1 MPDEEEGII
10 TKDKPKKGATARGF
24 KRVREPQKPGKFAV
38 ALYND
43 DFTPMEFV
51 TWILETV
58 FHKNVPDAESIML
71 EVHKKGQGIAGVYTY
86 EIAEQK
92 VWDTLES
99 AKENQFPL
107 QCSAEPV

>member
-1 MPDEEEGII
+1 MTEAVDR
-10 TKDKPKKGATARGF
+10 KKSKKKIR
-24 KRVREPQKPGKFAV
+24 KLSPPRDYKVI
-38 ALYND
+38 LHND

-58 FHKNVPDAESIML
+58 FHKNTPEAESIML
-71 EVHKKGQGIAGVYTY
+71 DVHKKGKGVAGVYTH

>member
-1 MPDEEEGII
+1 MTETVER
-10 TKDKPKKGATARGF
+10 KKSKKKTR
-24 KRVREPQKPGKFAV
+24 KLSPPRDYKVI
-38 ALYND
+38 LHND
-43 DFTPMEFV
+43 DFTPMEVV

-58 FHKNVPDAESIML
+58 FHKNTPEAESIML
-71 EVHKKGQGIAGVYTY
+71 DVHKKGKGVAGVYTY

>member
-1 MPDEEEGII
+1 MTETAQ
-10 TKDKPKKGATARGF
+10 TKKLKKKTKKLRPPRDY
-24 KRVREPQKPGKFAV
+24 KVI
-38 ALYND
+38 LHND

-58 FHKNVPDAESIML
+58 FHKNTPDAESIML
-71 EVHKKGQGIAGVYTY
+71 EVHKKGKGIAGVYTY

-92 VWDTLES
+92 AWDTLEA
-99 AKENQFPL
+99 AKENEFPL

>member
-1 MPDEEEGII
+1 MTETVER
-10 TKDKPKKGATARGF
+10 KKSKKKTR
-24 KRVREPQKPGKFAV
+24 KLSPPRDYKVI
-38 ALYND
+38 LHND

-58 FHKNVPDAESIML
+58 FHKNTPEAESIML
-71 EVHKKGQGIAGVYTY
+71 DVHKKGKGVAGVYTY

>member
-1 MPDEEEGII
+1 MTETVER
-10 TKDKPKKGATARGF
+10 KKSKKKTR
-24 KRVREPQKPGKFAV
+24 KLSPPRDYKVI
-38 ALYND
+38 LHND

-58 FHKNVPDAESIML
+58 FHKNTPEAESIML
-71 EVHKKGQGIAGVYTY
+71 DVHKKGKGVAGVYTY

-107 QCSAEPV
+107 QCSVEPV

>member
-1 MPDEEEGII
+1 
-10 TKDKPKKGATARGF
+10 
-24 KRVREPQKPGKFAV
+24 
-38 ALYND
+38 
-43 DFTPMEFV
+43 
-51 TWILETV
+51 
-58 FHKNVPDAESIML
+58 ML
-71 EVHKKGQGIAGVYTY
+71 DVHKKGKGVAGVYTY

>member
-1 MPDEEEGII
+1 MTETVER
-10 TKDKPKKGATARGF
+10 KKSKKKTR
-24 KRVREPQKPGKFAV
+24 KLSPPRDYKVI
-38 ALYND
+38 LHID

-58 FHKNVPDAESIML
+58 FHKNTPEAESIML
-71 EVHKKGQGIAGVYTY
+71 DVHKKGKGVAGVYTY

>member
-1 MPDEEEGII
+1 MTETVER
-10 TKDKPKKGATARGF
+10 KKSKKKTR
-24 KRVREPQKPGKFAV
+24 KLSPPRDYKVI
-38 ALYND
+38 LHND